1 MPCVQFGNAIVC
13 IPKAHVGRR
22 RMRCPTCRRVSTFM
36 FRDYEWYGRF
46 QTCLTCGDQWS
57 DGDRLDRPFR
67 RGWRQENIRKAKKML
82 REEAGN
88 TIVVRGRI
96 AKSFKVKSRR

>member
-1 MPCVQFGNAIVC
+1 MPCVKFSNAIVC
-13 IPKAHVGRR
+13 IPMAHVGRR
-22 RMRCPTCRRVSTFM
+22 RMRCPTCRRVSTFA

-57 DGDRLDRPFR
+57 DGERLDRPFK

-82 REEAGN
+82 REEAGS
-88 TIVVRGRI
+88 IVMVRGRI
-96 AKSFKVKSRR
+96 AKSVKVRST